1 MPGINSTADS
11 TAAPFDPYELKDVVG
26 GTIRNPYPAMHALCR
41 ESPVHVGPID
51 LGEGAETPD
60 PTKPAPVTVFGFD
73 EVVQVL
79 RDSETYSST
88 IYEEIMGM
96 VMGRTILQMDEPE
109 HRTIRTLVASSFRS
123 KMLERW
129 EEDLV
134 ALVVNELIDTFI
146 DEGRTDL
153 VRSVTFNFP
162 VQVIA
167 RILGLPREDYPKF
180 QRWALELTSVAA
192 NWERG
197 IAASAALRDYFAD
210 VMAERRAAPGD
221 DLISDLVRAEVEG
234 KRLNDEEIFS
244 FLRLLLPAGVETTYR
259 ASGSMLFALLEDRDQ
274 FDALY
279 ADRSLFPQAFEE
291 VVRWEPPV
299 TVILRRATRDAELAG
314 VAIEEG
320 ADIALLIGAAN
331 RDERKYPD
339 PDRYDMFREQRQH
352 VGFGFGVHVCLG
364 MHLARMESRI
374 ADQHPA
380 RPPRALRVGPGGRA
394 AAHRGSG
401 LPLAALPAGG
411 LPRRGVVSGAWAGEP
426 TRCRTQRPSWASGRP
441 SSPSTSTG
449 PRASWPPRRWWPRC
463 VTPASPPPRS
473 TACPRSPWRRPTRSP
488 WPRRSGRGTSPTS
501 PRWASAVAPA
511 APPSATPPWP
521 SPPARPTWWWPGARA
536 SGATGP
542 LGPGRP
548 RRRASRSRRSG
559 RGPSACCARWTRWP
573 CWPAATCTSTGPAAR
588 TWPRWPW
595 RCGPTPTGTRP
606 R

>member
-1 MPGINSTADS
+1 MPGTDVTSEPTVEA
-11 TAAPFDPYELKDVVG
+11 FDPYELKDVVG
-26 GTIRNPYPAMHALCR
+26 GTIRDPYPALHALCR

-51 LGEGAETPD
+51 LGEGAEIAD
-60 PTKPAPVTVFGFD
+60 PSRPAPVTVFGFD

-79 RDSETYSST
+79 RDNETFSST
-88 IYEEIMGM
+88 VYADVVGE

-109 HRTIRTLVASSFRS
+109 HRAIRTLVASSFRS

-146 DEGRTDL
+146 GEGRTDL

-167 RILGLPREDYPKF
+167 RILGLPRQDYPRF

-197 IAASAALRDYFAD
+197 VAASAALRDYFAD

-221 DLISDLVRAEVEG
+221 DLISDLVRAEVDG
-234 KRLNDEEIFS
+234 KHLTDEEIFS

-259 ASGSMLFALLEDRDQ
+259 ASGSLLFALLQDRAQ

-279 ADRSLFPQAFEE
+279 ADRSLFAQAFEE

-299 TVILRRATRDAELAG
+299 TVILRRATRDAVLAG
-314 VAIEEG
+314 VSIEEG

-364 MHLARMESRI
+364 MHLARMESRVAI
-374 ADQHPA
+374 NTLLDRLGPLRLDPDAE
-380 RPPRALRVGPGGRA
+380 PPHIEGMAFRSPL
-394 AAHRGSG
+394 S
-401 LPLAALPAGG
+401 LPVLFAAGG
-411 LPRRGVVSGAWAGEP
+411 
-426 TRCRTQRPSWASGRP
+426 
-441 SSPSTSTG
+441 
-449 PRASWPPRRWWPRC
+449 
-463 VTPASPPPRS
+463 
-473 TACPRSPWRRPTRSP
+473 
-488 WPRRSGRGTSPTS
+488 
-501 PRWASAVAPA
+501 
-511 APPSATPPWP
+511 
-521 SPPARPTWWWPGARA
+521 
-536 SGATGP
+536 
-542 LGPGRP
+542 
-548 RRRASRSRRSG
+548 
-559 RGPSACCARWTRWP
+559 
-573 CWPAATCTSTGPAAR
+573 
-588 TWPRWPW
+588 
-595 RCGPTPTGTRP
+595 
-606 R
+606 

>member
-1 MPGINSTADS
+1 MPGRNSTADS

-26 GTIRNPYPAMHALCR
+26 GTIRNPYPALHALR
-41 ESPVHVGPID
+41 RQSPVHVGPID
-51 LGEGAETPD
+51 LGEGAELAD

-88 IYEEIMGM
+88 IYGEIMGM

-129 EEDLV
+129 EGELV
-134 ALVVNELIDTFI
+134 ARVVNELIDTFI

-167 RILGLPREDYPKF
+167 RILGLPREDYPRF

-234 KRLNDEEIFS
+234 TRLNDEEIFS

-259 ASGSMLFALLEDRDQ
+259 ASGSLLFALLEDRAQ
-274 FDALY
+274 FDALS

-331 RDERKYPD
+331 RDERKYSD

-374 ADQHPA
+374 AVNTLFDRLGPFTLDPA
-380 RPPRALRVGPGGRA
+380 AEPP
-394 AAHRGSG
+394 HIEG
-401 LPLAALPAGG
+401 LAFRSPLSLPVVFPAGG
-411 LPRRGVVSGAWAGEP
+411 
-426 TRCRTQRPSWASGRP
+426 
-441 SSPSTSTG
+441 
-449 PRASWPPRRWWPRC
+449 
-463 VTPASPPPRS
+463 
-473 TACPRSPWRRPTRSP
+473 
-488 WPRRSGRGTSPTS
+488 
-501 PRWASAVAPA
+501 
-511 APPSATPPWP
+511 
-521 SPPARPTWWWPGARA
+521 
-536 SGATGP
+536 
-542 LGPGRP
+542 
-548 RRRASRSRRSG
+548 
-559 RGPSACCARWTRWP
+559 
-573 CWPAATCTSTGPAAR
+573 
-588 TWPRWPW
+588 
-595 RCGPTPTGTRP
+595 
-606 R
+606 